1 MKMLRVNTIDAEEI
15 YVNPNHTVFLRRKET
30 YNGTKIIIEGMT
42 VINSVD
48 PLEVILLDLE
58 RLDYDK
64 KERK

>member
-1 MKMLRVNTIDAEEI
+1 MKMLRVNVIDNEEM
-15 YVNPNHTVFLRRKET
+15 YVNPNYIIFLREGG
-30 YNGTKIIIEGMT
+30 YNSTKIIIDGMN

-48 PLEVILLDLE
+48 PLEVVLLDLE